1 MKLWVLHMNSA
12 NSSSTSDVTLINN
25 LGENQTEEDLKKIG
39 WAGKPMQVKVPDDY
53 EKWRKVYLR
62 CLQMRRNIVAS
73 NFEGNLKFLIRSD
86 HSK

>member
-1 MKLWVLHMNSA
+1 MIL
-12 NSSSTSDVTLINN
+12 SDVGDMHIQDFATHSFTNAN

-73 NFEGNLKFLIRSD
+73 NFEGN
-86 HSK
+86 

>member
-1 MKLWVLHMNSA
+1 MIL
-12 NSSSTSDVTLINN
+12 SDVGDMYIQDFATHSFTNAN

-73 NFEGNLKFLIRSD
+73 NFEGI
-86 HSK
+86 